1 MQPSAYKKGYGFALA
16 LPAAQRE
23 TARQV
28 ATESARLLRRGA
40 LAVNERGAAECQPDE
55 SGRLSWTVWPATATR
70 DQGMPTFMA
79 DIHTPK
85 QTPLDR
91 QRMIFGGL
99 RERVS
104 ARRIGRPALAKT
116 PLPPPSTEQLCC

>member
-1 MQPSAYKKGYGFALA
+1 MQPSAYEKGYGCRFALA

-23 TARQV
+23 AARRV

-40 LAVNERGAAECQPDE
+40 LAVNERGTAKCQPDE
-55 SGRLSWTVWPATATR
+55 TGRLSWTVWPATATR
-70 DQGMPTFMA
+70 DQGQAAFMA

-104 ARRIGRPALAKT
+104 A
-116 PLPPPSTEQLCC
+116 

>member
-1 MQPSAYKKGYGFALA
+1 MEPSAYKKGYGFALA
-16 LPAAQRE
+16 LAAAQRE
-23 TARQV
+23 AARQV
-28 ATESARLLRRGA
+28 ATESALLLRRRAA
-40 LAVNERGAAECQPDE
+40 LAVNGRGTAKCQPDE
-55 SGRLSWTVWPATATR
+55 TGRLSWTVWPAKATR

-99 RERVS
+99 SERV
-104 ARRIGRPALAKT
+104 PA
-116 PLPPPSTEQLCC
+116 